1 MEVDETAKD
10 AAIFGIEPPPIKAAV
25 NYKVEPDAWAALL
38 VFLKVQ
44 TQWRT
49 DSGTLIG
56 LDYSAVRW
64 VFDLL
69 QITDPAE
76 VLGDLQIIEATVV
89 GAINKRKG

>member
-1 MEVDETAKD
+1 MEIDETAKD
-10 AAIFGIEPPPIKAAV
+10 AAIFEIEPPPSKAAV
-25 NYKVEPDAWAALL
+25 NYEVEPDAWAAVR

-69 QITDPAE
+69 QIADPAE
-76 VLGDLQIIEATVV
+76 VLSDLQIIEATVV

>member
-1 MEVDETAKD
+1 
-10 AAIFGIEPPPIKAAV
+10 
-25 NYKVEPDAWAALL
+25 VEPDAWPAVL

-44 TQWRT
+44 TQWRS

-69 QITDPAE
+69 QIADPAE
-76 VLGDLQIIEATVV
+76 VLSDLQIIEATVV

>member
-1 MEVDETAKD
+1 MEIDETAND
-10 AAIFGIEPPPIKAAV
+10 AAIFGIEPPPSKAAV
-25 NYKVEPDAWAALL
+25 NYQVEPDAWAAVR

-44 TQWRT
+44 TQWRS

-69 QITDPAE
+69 QIADPAE
-76 VLGDLQIIEATVV
+76 VLSDLQIIEATVV

>member
-1 MEVDETAKD
+1 MEIDETAKD
-10 AAIFGIEPPPIKAAV
+10 AAVFGIEPPPSKAAV
-25 NYKVEPDAWAALL
+25 NYEVEPDAWAAVR

-69 QITDPAE
+69 QIADPAE
-76 VLGDLQIIEATVV
+76 VFSDLQIIEATVV

>member
-10 AAIFGIEPPPIKAAV
+10 AAIFGIEPPPSKAAV
-25 NYKVEPDAWAALL
+25 NYEVEPDAWAALL

-49 DSGTLIG
+49 DSGTMIG

>member
-1 MEVDETAKD
+1 MEVDDTAKD
-10 AAIFGIEPPPIKAAV
+10 AAVLGIEPPPSKAAV
-25 NYKVEPDAWAALL
+25 NYEVEPDAWAAVR

-49 DSGTLIG
+49 DSGTMIG
-56 LDYSAVRW
+56 LDYGAVRW

-69 QITDPAE
+69 QIADPAE

-89 GAINKRKG
+89 AAVNKRKK

>member
-10 AAIFGIEPPPIKAAV
+10 AAIFGIEPPPSKAAV
-25 NYKVEPDAWAALL
+25 NYEVEPDAWAAVR

-69 QITDPAE
+69 QIADPAE
-76 VLGDLQIIEATVV
+76 VLSDLQIIEATVV

>member
-1 MEVDETAKD
+1 ML
-10 AAIFGIEPPPIKAAV
+10 GIEPPPSKAAV
-25 NYKVEPDAWAALL
+25 NYEVEPDAWAAVR

-49 DSGTLIG
+49 DSGTMIG
-56 LDYSAVRW
+56 LDYTAVRW

-69 QITDPAE
+69 QIADPAE

-89 GAINKRKG
+89 AAVNKRKK